1 MTTTNGFGQN
11 QTEYTV
17 TIKWKHGFTHSYDQL
32 LNDKQLATEQE
43 RIESLR
49 WVESVTFERKELA

>member
-1 MTTTNGFGQN
+1 MTTNGFAQQ

-17 TIKWKHGFTHSYDQL
+17 TIKWKHGFVHSYDQL

-49 WVESVTFERKELA
+49 WVESVTFANSKPL

>member
-1 MTTTNGFGQN
+1 MTTNGFAQE

-17 TIKWKHGFTHSYDQL
+17 TIKWKHGFKHSYDQL

-43 RIESLR
+43 RIKSLR
-49 WVESVTFERKELA
+49 WVESVKFKPL

>member
-1 MTTTNGFGQN
+1 MTINGFAQE

-17 TIKWKHGFTHSYDQL
+17 TIVWKHGFTHSYDQR
-32 LNDKQLATEQE
+32 LNDKQLESEQE

-49 WVESVTFERKELA
+49 WVESVEFTPLT

>member
-1 MTTTNGFGQN
+1 MTINGFAQE

-17 TIKWKHGFTHSYDQL
+17 TIVWKHGFVHSYEQR

-49 WVESVTFERKELA
+49 WVESVEFAPLT

>member
-1 MTTTNGFGQN
+1 MSTKGFAQQQN
-11 QTEYTV
+11 EYTV

-32 LNDKQLATEQE
+32 LNDKQLSTEQE

-49 WVESVTFERKELA
+49 WVESVIFEHKAPA

>member
-1 MTTTNGFGQN
+1 MTTNGFAQD
-11 QTEYTV
+11 QTQYTV

-43 RIESLR
+43 RIENLR
-49 WVESVTFERKELA
+49 WVESVTFEHTKPA

>member
-1 MTTTNGFGQN
+1 MTTNGFGQN
-11 QTEYTV
+11 QSLYTV
-17 TIKWKHGFTHSYDQL
+17 TIKWKHGFKHNYEQL

-49 WVESVTFERKELA
+49 WVESVTFEHKEPA

>member
-1 MTTTNGFGQN
+1 MTTNGFGQE
-11 QTEYTV
+11 QIEYTV
-17 TIKWKHGFTHSYDQL
+17 TIKWKHGFIHSYEQR

-49 WVESVTFERKELA
+49 WVESVTFEHKMPA